1 MMNKILINLIAISF
15 IGITFADSTN
25 RNYDIVNTEDLSKE
39 IIYLISNANLN
50 NNNEYNRI
58 LKYVSQNA
66 EKKNSLINNLALY
79 KTDDKKEAANLKL
92 VINQIQNNIISLKN
106 NNIPKNGVWSGQA
119 GHSNFILTGH
129 TKEYSKSEILEVA
142 PEGIPFEYGYPNFSS
157 FRIGSVF
164 LLEDPTGSFSHD
176 YQKMIDI
183 LITRKVNFNG
193 VVFTTKEEFE
203 EYLYFNNAKLHYA
216 LHENGFELIPNQ
228 ISSVIDF
235 EIPHI
240 SKRK

>member
-1 MMNKILINLIAISF
+1 MNKILINLIAISF
-15 IGITFADSTN
+15 FSITFADSIN
-25 RNYDIVNTEDLSKE
+25 RYYDIVSTEDLSKE

-50 NNNEYNRI
+50 DNNEYSRI

-66 EKKNSLINNLALY
+66 EKKNQLINNLSLY
-79 KTDDKKEAANLKL
+79 KTDNKKEADNLKL
-92 VINQIQNNIISLKN
+92 VINQIQKNIISLKN

-157 FRIGSVF
+157 FRIGNIF
-164 LLEDPTGSFSHD
+164 ILEEPTTSLSHD

-193 VVFTTKEEFE
+193 IVFTTKEEFE
-203 EYLYFNNAKLHYA
+203 EYLYLNNAKIHYS
-216 LHENGFELIPNQ
+216 LQENGLELIPNP

>member
-1 MMNKILINLIAISF
+1 MNKILINLIAISF
-15 IGITFADSTN
+15 FSITFADSIN
-25 RNYDIVNTEDLSKE
+25 RYYDIVSTEDLSKE

-50 NNNEYNRI
+50 DNNEYSRI

-66 EKKNSLINNLALY
+66 EKKNQLINNLSLY
-79 KTDDKKEAANLKL
+79 KTDNKKEADNLKL
-92 VINQIQNNIISLKN
+92 VINQIQKNIISLKN

-157 FRIGSVF
+157 FRIGNIF
-164 LLEDPTGSFSHD
+164 ILEEPTTSLSHD

-193 VVFTTKEEFE
+193 IVFTTKEEFE
-203 EYLYFNNAKLHYA
+203 EYLYLNNAKIHYS
-216 LHENGFELIPNQ
+216 LHENGLELIPNP

>member
-1 MMNKILINLIAISF
+1 MNKILINLIAISF
-15 IGITFADSTN
+15 FSITFADSIN
-25 RNYDIVNTEDLSKE
+25 RYYDIVSTEDLSKE

-50 NNNEYNRI
+50 DNNEYSRI

-66 EKKNSLINNLALY
+66 DKKNQLINNLSLY
-79 KTDDKKEAANLKL
+79 KTDDKKEADNLKL
-92 VINQIQNNIISLKN
+92 VINQIQKNIISLKN

-157 FRIGSVF
+157 FRIGNIF
-164 LLEDPTGSFSHD
+164 ILEEPTTSLSHD

-193 VVFTTKEEFE
+193 IVFTTKEEFE
-203 EYLYFNNAKLHYA
+203 EYLYLNNAKIHYS
-216 LHENGFELIPNQ
+216 LHENGLELIPNP